1 MSRRRS
7 PSGFTL
13 IELLV
18 VIAVIGVL
26 VALLLPAVQ
35 QAREAARK
43 AQCQNNLK
51 QVGLALHNYHEQHR
65 QFPMGSSRDVPGA
78 WGYALYL
85 LPFMDQA
92 NAFNTA
98 DFAAP
103 DCCILLRSM
112 QTAVPPKVDP
122 ESRPY
127 AVLTCPSDPSG
138 NKLLT
143 HGSPN
148 AYPCGNLY
156 PGSYLGI
163 SGDTEYGIGGTTSN
177 NGTFYTR
184 SSTKLNDILD
194 GSSNTIVIGERGLP
208 NDLVWGW
215 LICGGMEFDHYV
227 STARGLSPGKN
238 APFTDG
244 IVERFWS
251 WHPGGA
257 HFLFGDGHIRMLNYS
272 MNFNTYRQLSTRA
285 GAEVTGDF

>member
-1 MSRRRS
+1 MLHRRRTQ
-7 PSGFTL
+7 GFTL

-18 VIAVIGVL
+18 VIAIIGVL

-43 AQCQNNLK
+43 AQCQNNMK
-51 QVGLALHNYHEQHR
+51 QIGLALHNYHEQYQ
-65 QFPMGSSRDVPGA
+65 QFPMGSSRDMPGS
-78 WGYALYL
+78 WGYAMFL
-85 LPFMDQA
+85 LPFIDQA

-98 DFAAP
+98 DFNAP
-103 DCCILLRSM
+103 DCCVLLHSM
-112 QTAVPPKVDP
+112 QIAVPPKVDP

-127 AVLTCPSDPSG
+127 QIFVCPTDLNG
-138 NKLLT
+138 GRQLT

-148 AYPCGNLY
+148 AYPCGNLF

-163 SGDTEYGIGGTTSN
+163 SGDIEYGQGGTTSN
-177 NGTFYTR
+177 TGTFYTR
-184 SSTKLNDILD
+184 SSTKVSDILD
-194 GSSNTIVIGERGLP
+194 GSSNTIVIGERGIP

-215 LICGGMEFDHYV
+215 VICGGMEFDQYV

-238 APFTDG
+238 AAYNTG

-257 HFLFGDGHIRMLNYS
+257 QFLYGDGHIQMLSYS
-272 MNFNTYRQLSTRA
+272 MNFNVYRQLSTRA
-285 GAEVTGDF
+285 GGEITGDL